1 MRFVSGP
8 VFQEPGLWQLVLDMV
23 LGSGPSRWDL
33 VGLLLLKI
41 GGTPLLV
48 EGGGTPLLVEG
59 GVVITSGTQGFTSSD
74 KLEPVVKQDEVQEEG
89 EGWGGIWSVCG
100 A

>member
-8 VFQEPGLWQLVLDMV
+8 VFQEPGLWQLVLGMV

-41 GGTPLLV
+41 R
-48 EGGGTPLLVEG
+48 GTPLLVEG

-74 KLEPVVKQDEVQEEG
+74 KLEPVVKQDKVQEEG

>member
-1 MRFVSGP
+1 
-8 VFQEPGLWQLVLDMV
+8 MV

-33 VGLLLLKI
+33 VGLLLLKR
-41 GGTPLLV
+41 
-48 EGGGTPLLVEG
+48 GGTPLLVEG

-74 KLEPVVKQDEVQEEG
+74 KLEPVVKRDEVQEEG
-89 EGWGGIWSVCG
+89 EGWGGTWSVCG